1 MDEPKIVIALKK
13 FLADYAW
20 DKSLLARTTTSPI
33 SRPADIG
40 SSAMAIEEFINAAR
54 K

>member
-1 MDEPKIVIALKK
+1 MDEPKIVIAIKK

-20 DKSLLARTTTSPI
+20 DKSLIAQSTTSIPPR
-33 SRPADIG
+33 RPDYVHENN
-40 SSAMAIEEFINAAR
+40 AIEEFLNGG